1 MSTNEPLGGAP
12 STATDAVL
20 KPSQPVPKDSRVVH
34 GVEFNKYSERDG
46 GIKVEELVGG
56 MAGMGFQ
63 ASAVAEAA
71 RIVEEMVCGSVMNQ
85 RDLYHLSP
93 NLP

>member
-1 MSTNEPLGGAP
+1 MSAIEPRGGAP

-20 KPSQPVPKDSRVVH
+20 KPSQPLPEGSRVVQ
-34 GVEFNKYSERDG
+34 GVEFNKYSGRDG
-46 GIKVEELVGG
+46 GIAVEELVSG

-71 RIVEEMVCGSVMNQ
+71 RIVEEMVCGS
-85 RDLYHLSP
+85 LS
-93 NLP
+93 